1 MSLTKIAVFGGAF
14 DPPHRGH
21 AAVARHLTGLFD
33 EVWVMPAYKHM
44 YDKRMTPYEDR
55 LEMCNLLFRE
65 DSKIIISDFESH
77 YPELDGSYALLTKL
91 TELNPTTDFY
101 FVIGQDNANTVE
113 RWKNYERLLNEF
125 AFVVFPRPGYVE
137 TKSWY
142 KQAPHLFVENMT
154 SAPPISSTTIR
165 KQLKNKQAADYL
177 SRSVIGYIKNNR
189 LYGC

>member
-91 TELNPTTDFY
+91 TEL
-101 FVIGQDNANTVE
+101 IKIIE
-113 RWKNYERLLNEF
+113 SK
-125 AFVVFPRPGYVE
+125 
-137 TKSWY
+137 
-142 KQAPHLFVENMT
+142 
-154 SAPPISSTTIR
+154 PI
-165 KQLKNKQAADYL
+165 
-177 SRSVIGYIKNNR
+177 
-189 LYGC
+189 